1 MLSAIPE
8 FVHDDF
14 RGRVM
19 LIARAGDDLLDAL
32 RCWQTLLDVLPVP
45 LWVKDQSGCYLYV
58 NPACAEYLGTAVQQM
73 LGKADAAILPTHLAE
88 CRLAAD
94 LACLQQA
101 CAEQMVWQNGE
112 ARLLLPVAGGS
123 VLMAG
128 ICVDGD
134 GAQVLRQALHH
145 SESRFLALFEGA
157 TALAIQ
163 GYTEDGRVIYWNAAS
178 ERLYGYSRNEA
189 IGSSLYDLIIPQI
202 MCEQVRQDVAQM
214 FAERQGSPSAR
225 LMLRH
230 CDGHLVPVFSSHA
243 IVQDPGFGTV
253 LFCMDIDLSPLVE
266 AEQAL
271 QESECRYRALFEAAG
286 DGILVIRNGVVEDCN
301 RSACDIFRVGRREL
315 LGSDLL
321 MLSCPRQE
329 SDIASDVLLMDLMQ
343 ARRSGYIRYEWR
355 HKRPDGTIF
364 DAEWVLSEVRLRDE
378 HFFILSFRDITER
391 KQTASLI
398 WHQANF
404 DNLTGLPNRY
414 LFQDRLAQEI
424 LKSQRSGK
432 QLALLMV
439 DLDHFKEVNDT
450 LGHAAGDLLLK
461 EAADRL
467 NDCVRD
473 SDTLARLGGDEFA
486 IIIVDFCDLKNISRV
501 IEEILRRIA
510 EPFSIYDQIAYVT
523 ASIGITVCPDDG
535 VDAELLQKNAD
546 QSLYA
551 SKRLG
556 RNRYSYFMPSMQQL
570 AMSRV
575 SLSNDLRDPETTS
588 QFHLLFQPVIDL
600 ASGRLVKAEA
610 LLRWQHP
617 TRGLV
622 NPADFIPITED
633 TGLVVE
639 IGNWVFREAV
649 GKAKLWRER
658 YRPDLQISIN
668 VSPVQFYSTSDC
680 MKEWLSYLQQ
690 AELPGSGVA
699 LEITERLLLDAS
711 DQVTGLIRDFRMAGI
726 EILLD
731 DFGTGYSS
739 LSYLKKFRIDYL
751 KIDRSFVVDMDAS
764 RENSAVCDAII
775 VMAHKLGMRVVAEGV
790 ENNTQMNLLK
800 QAGCDLAQGYLFSEP
815 VTADEFERL
824 LRELTD

>member
-1 MLSAIPE
+1 
-8 FVHDDF
+8 
-14 RGRVM
+14 M
-19 LIARAGDDLLDAL
+19 LIAQAGVDLRDTLS
-32 RCWQTLLDVLPVP
+32 RWRSLLDVLPVP

-58 NPACAEYLGTAVQQM
+58 NPACAEYLGTAAQQM
-73 LGKADAAILPTHLAE
+73 LGRADAAVLPTHLVE
-88 CRLAAD
+88 RRLAAD
-94 LACLQQA
+94 LACLQQSLPD
-101 CAEQMVWQNGE
+101 QMIWQDGE
-112 ARLLLPVAGGS
+112 ARVLLPMADGS

-128 ICVDGD
+128 VCIDGD
-134 GAQVLRQALHH
+134 GAQQLRLALKH
-145 SESRFLALFEGA
+145 SESRFLAVFEGA

-163 GYTEDGRVIYWNAAS
+163 GYTEDGRVIYWNSAS
-178 ERLYGYSRNEA
+178 EMLYGYARDEA
-189 IGSSLYDLIIPQI
+189 VGRSLYELIIPHM
-202 MCEQVRQDVAQM
+202 MCEQVRQDVEKM
-214 FAERQGSPSAR
+214 FATQQGSPSAR

-230 CDGHLVPVFSSHA
+230 RDGHLVPVFSSHA
-243 IVQDPGFGTV
+243 IVQDSGFGTV
-253 LFCMDIDLSPLVE
+253 LFCMDIDLSPLLE

-286 DGILVIRNGVVEDCN
+286 DGILVIRDGVIQDCN

-315 LGSDLL
+315 LGSNLL
-321 MLSCPRQE
+321 VLSCASQE
-329 SDIASDVLLMDLMQ
+329 GELDSQAQLSGLMQ
-343 ARRSGYIRYEWR
+343 ASQPGYIRCEWR
-355 HKRPDGTIF
+355 HKRPDGTTF

-404 DNLTGLPNRY
+404 DNLTSLPNRY

-467 NDCVRD
+467 NECVRE

-486 IIIVDFCDLKNISRV
+486 IIMVDFSSLKNIGRIIEGILSR
-501 IEEILRRIA
+501 IS

-575 SLSNDLRDPETTS
+575 SLSNDLRDPETSS

-649 GKAKLWRER
+649 NKAKKWREQFQS
-658 YRPDLQISIN
+658 DLQISIN

-680 MKEWLSYLQQ
+680 MKDWLSYLQQ
-690 AELPGSGVA
+690 AQLPGSGVA

-711 DQVTGLIRDFRMAGI
+711 EQVTGLIRDFRMAGI

-739 LSYLKKFRIDYL
+739 LSYLKKFKIDYL
-751 KIDRSFVVDMDAS
+751 KIDRSFVADMEAS
-764 RENSAVCDAII
+764 PENCAVCDAII

-800 QAGCDLAQGYLFSEP
+800 RAGCDLAQGYLFSEP
-815 VTADEFERL
+815 VTSEQFESL
-824 LRELTD
+824 LGSVSG